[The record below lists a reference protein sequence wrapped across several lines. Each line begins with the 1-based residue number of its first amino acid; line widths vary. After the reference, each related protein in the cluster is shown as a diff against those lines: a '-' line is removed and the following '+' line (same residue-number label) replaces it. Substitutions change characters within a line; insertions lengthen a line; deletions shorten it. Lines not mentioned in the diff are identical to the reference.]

1 MKKMILL
8 VASLLVSSLS
18 FAQAINY
25 SHDLVMVKMKPGK
38 VLVAS
43 QNIKSVRH
51 LFADVYVA
59 QTNNLY
65 RLEDELKANSNVALV
80 ERDYHAPKRELAKVV
95 AAPKSFDLENATFN
109 DPYVS
114 KIWSFNN
121 ASMYGVSVFSAY
133 TNATSSAK
141 ETTIVAVVDTGMDYN
156 HEDLKNIVW
165 TNEDEIAGNGVDDD
179 NNGYIDDIHGINT
192 LVRDSAGKPTS
203 EIMDSHSHGTHVSGT
218 IGAEQNNH
226 IGIAGIASKV
236 KIMGIR
242 TVPNNGDE
250 TDVNVVEAYLYA
262 AKNGAKLINCSF
274 GKAVNEG
281 GKIVSEAIDYIGK
294 NYGVLVVI
302 AAGNDSS
309 NIDNQPTWPASYTN
323 ENMLVIASTSSSGGL
338 SYFSNYGAISV
349 DVAAPGSN
357 IYSSTPGNT
366 YQSMS
371 GTSMATPTTVG
382 VAAEVWSHYPNLTHM
397 QLKKVLMDSVT
408 KMSGFAGKMQAG
420 GRIDLEKALNLAATI
435 Q

>member
-1 MKKMILL
+1 MKKMMLLGSLIL
-8 VASLLVSSLS
+8 SQFS

-25 SHDLVMVKMKPGK
+25 SHDLVMVKMQPGK
-38 VLVAS
+38 TLTQS
-43 QNIKSVRH
+43 KNIQSVRH
-51 LFADVYVA
+51 LFNDVYVVK
-59 QTNNLY
+59 TNNLY
-65 RLEDELKANSNVALV
+65 RLEDELKTNSNVALV
-80 ERDYHAPKRELAKVV
+80 ERDFHAPKRELAKVV
-95 AAPKSFDLENATFN
+95 ATPKSIAEANAVFN

-114 KIWSFNN
+114 KIWSFNSAAN
-121 ASMYGVSVFSAY
+121 FGVSVYSAY
-133 TNATSSAK
+133 TNATSAAK
-141 ETTIVAVVDTGMDYN
+141 ETILVAVVDTGMDYN

-165 TNEDEIAGNGVDDD
+165 VNEDEIADNGIDDD

-192 LVRDSAGKPTS
+192 LTRDSAGRPTPDM
-203 EIMDSHSHGTHVSGT
+203 MDTHSHGTHVSGT
-218 IGAEQNNH
+218 IGAEQNNN

-250 TDVNVVEAYLYA
+250 TDVNVVESYIYA

-281 GKIVSEAIDYIGK
+281 GMIVKEAMDYIGK
-294 NYGVLVVI
+294 EYGVLVII

-309 NIDNQPTWPASYTN
+309 NIDSRPTWPASYTS
-323 ENMLVIASTSSSGGL
+323 ENTLVIAATSSNGAL
-338 SYFSNYGAISV
+338 SYFSNYGAVSV
-349 DVAAPGSN
+349 DVAAPGSS
-357 IYSSTPGNT
+357 IYSSVPGDS

-382 VAAEVWSHYPNLTHM
+382 VAAEVWSHYPHLTNL

-408 KMSGFAGKMQAG
+408 KMGGFAGRMQAA
-420 GRIDLEKALNLAATI
+420 GRIDLEKALALAATI

>member
-8 VASLLVSSLS
+8 ASLLVSSLS

-25 SHDLVMVKMKPGK
+25 SHDLVMVKMKPGS
-38 VLVAS
+38 VLAS
-43 QNIKSVRH
+43 VPSAQTIRH
-51 LFADVYVA
+51 LFADVYVVK
-59 QTNNLY
+59 TNNLY
-65 RLEDELKANSNVALV
+65 RLEAELKSHPNVVLV

-95 AAPKSFDLENATFN
+95 ATPKSMNLDNTVFN

-121 ASMYGVSVFSAY
+121 ASLYGVSVLSAY
-133 TNATSSAK
+133 TNATSAAK
-141 ETTIVAVVDTGMDYN
+141 ETILVAVVDTGIDYN

-192 LVRDSAGKPTS
+192 LVRDSAGRPTP
-203 EIMDSHSHGTHVSGT
+203 EIMDGHSHGTHVSGT
-218 IGAEQNNH
+218 IGAEQNNNT
-226 IGIAGIASKV
+226 GIAGIASKV

-242 TVPNNGDE
+242 TVPNSGDE
-250 TDVNVVEAYLYA
+250 TDVNVVESYIYA

-281 GKIVSEAIDYIGK
+281 GQIVKEAMDYIGK
-294 NYGVLVVI
+294 EYGVLVII

-309 NIDNQPTWPASYTN
+309 NIDSRPTWPASYTS
-323 ENMLVIASTSSSGGL
+323 ENTLVIASTGSNGAL
-338 SYFSNYGAISV
+338 SYFSNYGATSV

-382 VAAEVWSHYPNLTHM
+382 VAAEVWSHYPHLTHM

-408 KMSGFAGKMQAG
+408 KMSGFAGRMQAA
-420 GRIDLEKALNLAATI
+420 GRIDLEKALALAATI
-435 Q
+435 E

>member
-1 MKKMILL
+1 MKKMIMLI
-8 VASLLVSSLS
+8 ASLLVSSVG

-25 SHDLVMVKMKPGK
+25 SNDLVMVKMKPGK
-38 VLVAS
+38 TLEAS
-43 QNIKSVRH
+43 QYVKSVRH
-51 LFADVYVA
+51 LFADVYVV

-65 RLEDELKANSNVALV
+65 RLEDQLKANQNVALV
-80 ERDYHAPKRELAKVV
+80 ERDYHAPKRELAKMV
-95 AAPKSFDLENATFN
+95 AAPKSMEMDNAVFN

-121 ASMYGVSVFSAY
+121 ASLNGVSVFSAY
-133 TNATSSAK
+133 TNATSEAK
-141 ETTIVAVVDTGMDYN
+141 ETILVAVVDTGMDYT

-192 LVRDSAGKPTS
+192 IIRDSAGKPTS
-203 EIMDSHSHGTHVSGT
+203 EIMDTHSHGTHVSGT
-218 IGAEQNNH
+218 IGAEQNNN

-236 KIMGIR
+236 KIMGVR
-242 TVPNNGDE
+242 TVPNDGDE

-281 GKIVSEAIDYIGK
+281 GQIVSEAIEYIGK
-294 NYGVLVVI
+294 NHDVLVII

-309 NIDNQPTWPASYTN
+309 NIDTRPTWPASYTN

-338 SYFSNYGAISV
+338 SYFSNYGAVSV

-357 IYSSTPGNT
+357 IYSSTPGNS

-382 VAAEVWSHYPNLTHM
+382 VAAEVWSHYPHLTNL

-408 KMSGFAGKMQAG
+408 KMSGFAGRMQSP
-420 GRIDLEKALNLAATI
+420 GRIDLEKALALAATI
-435 Q
+435 H